1 MAAPAA
7 TSATAGRAAARRRAR
22 TPTVLQME
30 ATECGAAALTMI
42 LNWLGRD
49 VLLEEVR
56 EVCAVSRDGVNALK
70 IIQAARRYG
79 LEGTGLRCGPAEVR
93 KLEPPVMVF
102 WNQNH
107 FLVVE
112 GFRRHRV
119 LLNDPASGHRAVTYE
134 EFADGYSGIAL
145 TFTRGP
151 GFRRDPRQR
160 RRRPAREMLGLVS
173 RSRPGLAYAV
183 LAGIAVVVPTST
195 AAALTSLFVDEVLLR
210 SNLSWVIKVV
220 GLAAIVAVLLFGLN
234 LFQQRVLLRLRT
246 KLSIRMSA
254 GFLWHLLR
262 LPSRFF
268 DARSPGGL
276 VGRVQLNAQLANL
289 LSGQLATAAISIIT
303 MALFAMVLFFVNWI
317 LALVALGVAG
327 FNLLMLVI
335 VSRARIALNQNLQQT
350 LVRLTG
356 YTYLGISM
364 MDDIRATGSENDFFS
379 RWSGTQ
385 ARAVNAEQRL
395 GFLTQ
400 SLLVVPGFLTTLN
413 TVVVLAVGGF
423 LVIDG
428 GLSLPRLIAFQLLA
442 ASFFGPISQLVTVA
456 SQFQDARAW
465 MQQISDVL
473 AQPLDPLALDGA
485 DGGPGHAAPAEARLR
500 GHLEL
505 RDVTFGYVPGE
516 PPLIT
521 GLSVTLQPG
530 ERVALVGPTGS
541 GKSTVANL
549 VAGLFEPWSGEI
561 LLDGMPRRHI
571 PREVIA
577 ASLAKVDQS
586 VLLFSGTVADNIR
599 FWDTSIPPA
608 DVVRAAEDACIA
620 GEIQAKPGGYAHEV
634 AEGGRDFSGGQRQ
647 RLEFARALAIN
658 PTVLVLDEA
667 TSALD
672 VVTEQEIDTNLRR
685 RGCTCLLIAH
695 RLSTIRD
702 CDQILVL
709 DRGTVAERGTHDEL
723 IALGGLYKELVSHG

>member
-1 MAAPAA
+1 MAIMARGAA
-7 TSATAGRAAARRRAR
+7 DHRPVR
-22 TPTVLQME
+22 TPSVLQME

-42 LNWLGRD
+42 LNWFGRD

-56 EVCAVSRDGVNALK
+56 EACAVSRDGVNALK
-70 IIQAARRYG
+70 IVQAAKSYG
-79 LEGTGLRCGPAEVR
+79 LEGGGYRYTAQEVR
-93 KLEPPVMVF
+93 KTEPPFIAF

-112 GFRRHRV
+112 GFRRHKIQ
-119 LLNDPASGHRAVTYE
+119 LNDPASGRRQVPEDEFE
-134 EFADGYSGIAL
+134 ERYSGIAL
-145 TFTRGP
+145 RFTP
-151 GFRRDPRQR
+151 GADFRPDPRR
-160 RRRPAREMLGLVS
+160 ARRRPEVEMLRLLGHS
-173 RSRPGLAYAV
+173 RGGIRYAV
-183 LAGIAVVVPTST
+183 LAGIAVVVPTTT
-195 AAALTSLFVDEVLLR
+195 AAVLTSIFVEQVLTEGSLNWAVR
-210 SNLSWVIKVV
+210 VVI
-220 GLAAIVAVLLFGLN
+220 LAAIVALLLFALN
-234 LFQQRVLLRLRT
+234 LFQQRILLRLRT

-262 LPSRFF
+262 LPARFF

-276 VGRVQLNAQLANL
+276 VNRVQLNAQVANL
-289 LSGQLATAAISIIT
+289 LSGQLATAAISGIT
-303 MALFAMVLFFVNWI
+303 MVLFGVILLIINWT
-317 LALVALGVAG
+317 LALVALGVAC
-327 FNLLMLVI
+327 FNLVMLVM
-335 VSRARIALNQNLQQT
+335 VSRTRIAVNQNLQQT
-350 LVRLTG
+350 LIQLSG

-364 MDDIRATGSENDFFS
+364 MDDIKATGAENDFFS

-385 ARAVNAEQRL
+385 ARALNAEQRL

-400 SLLVVPGFLTTLN
+400 SLLVVPNFLTMLN

-423 LVIDG
+423 LVLNGD
-428 GLSLPRLIAFQLLA
+428 LSLPRLITFQMLA
-442 ASFFGPISQLVTVA
+442 ASFFTPISQMVAVA

-465 MQQISDVL
+465 MTQIGDVL
-473 AQPLDPLALDGA
+473 SQPLDPLAKDTSALPVNGQA
-485 DGGPGHAAPAEARLR
+485 QGGTRLR

-505 RDVTFGYVPGE
+505 RDVTFGYVPNE

-521 GLSVTLQPG
+521 NLSLTLQPG

-549 VAGLFEPWSGEI
+549 LTGILQPWSGEI
-561 LLDGMPRRHI
+561 LLDGMPRGAI

-586 VLLFSGTVADNIR
+586 IVLFSGSVADNIR
-599 FWDTSIPPA
+599 FWDSSVPPR

-620 GEIQAKPGGYAHEV
+620 EEIQAKPGGYTHEV
-634 AEGGRDFSGGQRQ
+634 SEGGRDFSGGQRQ

-658 PTVLVLDEA
+658 PAILVLDEA

-672 VVTEQEIDTNLRR
+672 AVTEQQIDANLRR
-685 RGCTCLLIAH
+685 RGCTCVLIAH

-709 DRGTVAERGTHDEL
+709 DKGVVVERGTHEEL
-723 IALGGLYKELVSHG
+723 LALEGLYQELVSHG